1 MILEI
6 FAVSVLSMEI
16 PSTGPQSLRSELD
29 SGEDKDMASLPTIPD
44 IDDDEVAPPTPT
56 AEIWN

>member
-1 MILEI
+1 
-6 FAVSVLSMEI
+6 MEI

-29 SGEDKDMASLPTIPD
+29 SGEDKDMAILPTIPD
-44 IDDDEVAPPTPT
+44 IDDDEVAAPTPT